1 MDEHMERS
9 KTVIPK
15 FYEFICP
22 VKIVSGRKALSNLP
36 YEITQLGARKPLV
49 VTDRGVMAAGLMKH
63 LESAF
68 SDSDRQIGALFEDTP
83 VDSSDRVINEVARL
97 YRASR
102 CDALIALG
110 GGSVIDTVKGV
121 NIVISENT
129 DDLLKYMGVDRL
141 TAHMQPMV
149 AIPTTAGTGSE
160 VTNVAVIRNEGAG
173 AKMAFMSN
181 KLYPHVAI
189 LDPAMT
195 MTMPPRITA
204 ATGMDALTH
213 AVEAIYGLQKN
224 PVSDA
229 FGAAAI
235 RLIRDFLIKAVEN
248 GDDEEARLAMANAA
262 LLAGMSFSNS
272 MVGMVHALAHACGGV
287 AHVPHGVANSIILP
301 LGMEYNIAKVPW
313 SVAEVAEHLGASVE
327 GLDMHERGRK
337 AVAMVRD
344 LTSRLNDL
352 CGLPLRLRDA
362 KVTEDQLAK
371 IARAAINDGALTYN
385 PEEMTYDDALSVL
398 KKAY

>member
-1 MDEHMERS
+1 M
-9 KTVIPK
+9 
-15 FYEFICP
+15 
-22 VKIVSGRKALSNLP
+22 
-36 YEITQLGARKPLV
+36 
-49 VTDRGVMAAGLMKH
+49 
-63 LESAF
+63 
-68 SDSDRQIGALFEDTP
+68 
-83 VDSSDRVINEVARL
+83 
-97 YRASR
+97 
-102 CDALIALG
+102 
-110 GGSVIDTVKGV
+110 
-121 NIVISENT
+121 ISENT

-141 TAHMQPMV
+141 TARMQPMV

-235 RLIRDFLIKAVEN
+235 RLIRDFLLKAVEN

-272 MVGMVHALAHACGGV
+272 MVGMVHGLGHACGAVG
-287 AHVPHGVANSIILP
+287 HIPHGVAMGVLLP
-301 LGMEYNIAKVPW
+301 FVMEYNMDRNAPLYAELLLPLAGIEEYAGTREGDRARRCVDRVRALRNEIHRAGRFPLGLGEAGVKREDLEKIAKTSLLDGAMIVNP
-313 SVAEVAEHLGASVE
+313 VEVDFEDA
-327 GLDMHERGRK
+327 LDVLRK
-337 AVAMVRD
+337 A
-344 LTSRLNDL
+344 
-352 CGLPLRLRDA
+352 
-362 KVTEDQLAK
+362 
-371 IARAAINDGALTYN
+371 Y
-385 PEEMTYDDALSVL
+385 
-398 KKAY
+398 